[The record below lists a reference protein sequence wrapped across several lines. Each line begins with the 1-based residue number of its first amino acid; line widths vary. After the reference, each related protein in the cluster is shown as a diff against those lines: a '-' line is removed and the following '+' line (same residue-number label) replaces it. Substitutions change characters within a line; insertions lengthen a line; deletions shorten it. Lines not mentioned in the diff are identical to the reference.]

1 MSLIEYLDK
10 WSKPFV
16 LALGLLLISL
26 IGIID
31 YFTGVELSLSI
42 FYLIPVALVA
52 WYVNAWVGVIYA
64 ALGGVTWYL
73 ASVWAGQPYSSMII
87 AYWNGAVRF
96 GFFTIV
102 VISITKLKTAYK
114 KEQRLARTDTL
125 TAVYNARHFYQ
136 LAEVEIARA
145 RRYKHSLSAAFIDI
159 DNFKIVNDGFGRLA
173 GDALLRNVADVIKN
187 NLRTVD
193 IIARLGGDEFI
204 VLLPETGKD
213 AAHTV
218 MDKIQKLLQEEM
230 QKSGWP
236 VTFSIGAVT
245 FIKPPMTV
253 DELIKKADDLMY
265 YVKASGKN
273 QIIYDELDEIV
284 ESKSGGKNDA

>member
-1 MSLIEYLDK
+1 
-10 WSKPFV
+10 V
-16 LALGLLLISL
+16 LVLSLLLISL

-31 YFTGVELSLSI
+31 YFTGAEISLSI

-52 WYVNAWVGVIYA
+52 WHVNAWAGVICA

-73 ASVWAGQPYSSMII
+73 ASVWAGHPYSSAII
-87 AYWNGAVRF
+87 AYWNATVRF

-102 VISITKLKTAYK
+102 VIFISKIKTAYK

-145 RRYKHSLSAAFIDI
+145 RRYKHSLSVAFIDI

-187 NLRTVD
+187 KLRTVD

-230 QKSGWP
+230 QRSGWP

-245 FIKPPMTV
+245 FNKPPMTV

-284 ESKSGGKNDA
+284 ESKSGGKDDA